1 MSMKHKLWFDLVALP
16 TLVGAMLTMLLTPGV
31 SATVRSAT
39 KTQASCDVPTDF
51 QTLSAI
57 NPHHNRGILIAY
69 TDVTSEEHPLLD
81 FSAAESDAAVNLFGC
96 DCPACLNVL
105 RQLRNSPEMKRG
117 QGHCWDNLELRVS
130 RQKVREVLTNLEQ
143 EEALELKQE
152 KAIEFG
158 TMGIN

>member
-1 MSMKHKLWFDLVALP
+1 MKHKLWFDLVALP

-39 KTQASCDVPTDF
+39 KTQASCDVSTDF
-51 QTLSAI
+51 QALSAI
-57 NPHHNRGILIAY
+57 NPHQNRVVLIAS
-69 TDVTSEEHPLLD
+69 TDVTFEEHPLLD

-105 RQLRNSPEMKRG
+105 RQLRNSPEMQRG

-130 RQKVREVLTNLEQ
+130 REKVREVLTNLEK
-143 EEALELKQE
+143 EEALELAQE
-152 KAIEFG
+152 KRWSLGRWES
-158 TMGIN
+158 TKK